1 MDKKVK
7 KDVLTIF
14 TMLLKQHFPKFSK
27 LKAGFPNS
35 TFFAH
40 KINDQL
46 TLYVVVTGVSSP
58 NKFTVDVAWTFNDS
72 LDNIGHCFDVEAALK
87 KNAVI
92 LRIAHFMGKTDYW
105 WTWCHNHN
113 DDENADAE
121 TRCRNS
127 PNFANV
133 SEAFELLRT
142 GGMPYL
148 DRVIKLKLPD
158 FKN

>member
-1 MDKKVK
+1 MDKKMK
-7 KDVLTIF
+7 KDVLAIF
-14 TMLLKQHFPKFSK
+14 AMLLKQHFPTFSK
-27 LKAGFPNS
+27 LKAGFPKS
-35 TFFAH
+35 TFFAN

-46 TLYVVVTGVSSP
+46 TLYVVLTWAYP
-58 NKFTVDVAWTFNDS
+58 NKFTVDVGWTFNDS

-87 KNAVI
+87 KNAVL

-105 WTWCHNHN
+105 WNCWSNHN
-113 DDENADAE
+113 NDEDADAE

-148 DRVIKLKLPD
+148 DRVVKSKLPD